1 MTKTDKLYSV
11 IDDQFSMK
19 EKEQK
24 FLEKTGQEFTIF
36 YKKYLPKLIFF
47 VNQICGDK
55 LLAEDIAID
64 SFMTGLNKIDD
75 FESEKAGFSTWLFII
90 ARNMTYHKLNQSKKF
105 VSIDGSVDS
114 DDDDSNVTT
123 LKDFLQNESEIDYNE
138 DHLVAMDLKAQIMKD
153 SIKSLDKKFR
163 KVIEMREIEKLQ
175 YKDIAAKLKRNES
188 TVKSQIRNGRIK
200 LIEMTMDQFTKID
213 KKFDTKTIKP
223 KLIDKDEK

>member
-90 ARNMTYHKLNQSKKF
+90 ARNMTYHRLNQSKKF

-175 YKDIAAKLKRNES
+175 YKDIAARLKRNES

>member
-114 DDDDSNVTT
+114 DDDDSNVKT